1 MNLNELF
8 PIQAELDHAI
18 MKKHGLLDKDLYMW
32 KVQALKVEIAE
43 LDNETRFFK
52 FWSNKKMD
60 RSKALEEFVDCIH
73 FALSIG
79 NDLGYTSHEYKE
91 VPDRDMTK
99 LSLGLTNLVTIL
111 SETRHKQ
118 HIEHVINLLLKY
130 GYQLGFTEKE
140 VIQAYMDKNEV
151 NYERQAS
158 NY

>member
-1 MNLNELF
+1 M
-8 PIQAELDHAI
+8 I
-18 MKKHGLLDKDLYMW
+18 MKNHNLLGKDLFNW

-60 RSKALEEFVDCIH
+60 RAKALEEFVDCIH

-91 VPDRDMTK
+91 MPDRDMTK

-118 HIEHVINLLLKY
+118 HIEHVINLLMKY
-130 GYQLGFTEKE
+130 GYQLGFTEE
-140 VIQAYMDKNEV
+140 EITEAYMKKHEE
-151 NYERQAS
+151 NYARQEAG
-158 NY
+158 Y